1 MIPPELSEVVN
12 WLGGELHLRPLA
24 TVEITDLE
32 AAITAAFP
40 QLQGHHLRYD
50 ILCAAICDLEAR
62 AILRFSRKKTN
73 AYAFYRKDFLPVRL
87 TINRKKPERPVQAPI
102 LWHPKLQAASQVKDR
117 RTVQKL
123 QAINNWL
130 INTAGPADEIL
141 TAQER
146 SLQIFGADKVLNS
159 FPIKLPD
166 GTRIGEDFLRFRF
179 VEAMIYHS
187 VPIEPGLSSVGLI
200 VENVATCDDFSEWN
214 DRQRYFALVVCG
226 EGKRLVGSP
235 RRLKALAERHGIRE
249 WLYFGDIDPEGL
261 NIALEVAQASIDL
274 GGPPVRPYQAAY
286 RWLARYGEVVAQTSK
301 VQDEAK
307 LWEKIREDVIN
318 WTESPIVVA
327 RGDEVVR
334 KGSLIPQEWLGR
346 SVLGKVDFLEEIARY
361 RPVLPYR
368 GSVAR

>member
-1 MIPPELSEVVN
+1 MIFPELSEVVS
-12 WLGGELHLRPLA
+12 WLEGELHLKPLA

-32 AAITAAFP
+32 AAVTAAFP
-40 QLQGHHLRYD
+40 QLQGHPLRYEL
-50 ILCAAICDLEAR
+50 LCSAICELESR
-62 AILRFSRKKTN
+62 GLVRFSRKKAN

-87 TINRKKPERPVQAPI
+87 TINRKKPERVVQPPI
-102 LWHPKLQAASQVKDR
+102 LWHPKLQAASQVKDKR
-117 RTVQKL
+117 LIEKL

-130 INTAGPADEIL
+130 IHNAGPADEVL

-146 SLQIFGADKVLNS
+146 SLQIFGADKALNS

-166 GTRIGEDFLRFRF
+166 GTVIGEDFLRFRF

-187 VPIEPGLSSVGLI
+187 VPIEPGLSAFGLI

-235 RRLKALAERHGIRE
+235 RRLKALAERYGIKE
-249 WLYFGDIDPEGL
+249 WVYFGDIDPEGL
-261 NIALEVAQASIDL
+261 KIALDVAQASADA
-274 GGPPVRPYQAAY
+274 GGPLVRPYDPAY
-286 RWLARYGEVVAQTSK
+286 RWLARYGEVVAETTK
-301 VQDEAK
+301 VQDETK

-334 KGSLIPQEWLGR
+334 RGSLIPQEWLGR
-346 SVLGKVDFLEEIARY
+346 SVLSKVGFLDEIARH
-361 RPVLPYR
+361 RPVLPK
-368 GSVAR
+368 SLE